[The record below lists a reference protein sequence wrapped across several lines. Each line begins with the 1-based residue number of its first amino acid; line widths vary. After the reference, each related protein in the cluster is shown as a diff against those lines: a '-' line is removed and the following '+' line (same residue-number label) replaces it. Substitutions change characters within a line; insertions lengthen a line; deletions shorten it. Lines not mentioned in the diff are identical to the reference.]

1 MTRQYE
7 ERKEFKMREKFI
19 KALEDF
25 LEQNKDYIIE
35 VYIKNID
42 EDYYIEKIYIPP
54 TREWKSN
61 REKGFKMLW
70 NDNCSSIAFLYD
82 NVNAYCEEIDKHY
95 NQNIYVILTNGIC
108 INFEC
113 IGFKENRE

>member
-1 MTRQYE
+1 MARQYE

-42 EDYYIEKIYIPP
+42 EDYYA
-54 TREWKSN
+54 R
-61 REKGFKMLW
+61 R
-70 NDNCSSIAFLYD
+70 
-82 NVNAYCEEIDKHY
+82 V
-95 NQNIYVILTNGIC
+95 
-108 INFEC
+108 
-113 IGFKENRE
+113 